1 MLPSNGCHP
10 EINVLFIGGFILK
23 ILKEFEVVDITTLF
37 RKGDSE
43 LNVSTDHMILAL
55 DWLYSISAID
65 VKNNEI
71 ILNEAR

>member
-23 ILKEFEVVDITTLF
+23 TLKEHKNINTTALF
-37 RKGDSE
+37 IKGNNE

-55 DWLYSISAID
+55 DWLYVISAID
-65 VKNNEI
+65 YKNNEI
-71 ILNEAR
+71 TLNEVT